1 MKNTVISTDINDHIV
16 RKAQKEWQPLVE
28 KGVHYKGISVISLHY
43 DQLKERSTTILL
55 RFEPGASYPYHNHP
69 AGEEVYVLSGE
80 AIFENVVLSEGDYLY
95 TPPGF
100 KHAVTTTTGCTLLF
114 VVPEEVEILG

>member
-1 MKNTVISTDINDHIV
+1 MKNTAISTDINDYVV

-28 KGVHYKGISVISLHY
+28 KGIHYKGISVISLHY
-43 DQLKERSTTILL
+43 DQQKERSTTILL

-95 TPPGF
+95 TPPDF
-100 KHAVTTTTGCTLLF
+100 KHSVTTTIGCTLLF
-114 VVPEEVEILG
+114 VVPEEVDILS